1 MTWITNRFFSWCEIG
16 IKTMILLLLLMD
28 TGAVRA
34 QRNELVMATT
44 FSGALNVKGALVSS
58 PCILDT
64 PEVNFPLQ
72 KDKGRYV
79 LNLKVSRCGD
89 GHSDIPERQSTEHGN
104 IVVKQSAVLKTGKDQ
119 ILLSAWRNG
128 GLSRK
133 NLQHGDNQITYYIN
147 EAQYQ
152 KIAKTQMPVTAHKTS
167 DSNRGVMHLNI
178 MYE

>member
-1 MTWITNRFFSWCEIG
+1 M
-16 IKTMILLLLLMD
+16 
-28 TGAVRA
+28 
-34 QRNELVMATT
+34 
-44 FSGALNVKGALVSS
+44 
-58 PCILDT
+58 
-64 PEVNFPLQ
+64 
-72 KDKGRYV
+72 
-79 LNLKVSRCGD
+79 
-89 GHSDIPERQSTEHGN
+89 
-104 IVVKQSAVLKTGKDQ
+104 KQSAGLKTGKDQ

-167 DSNRGVMHLNI
+167 DSNRGVLHLNI